1 MLSILLSKD
10 VECPLCNHV
19 LKKDTMQPMNSYSE
33 NAEFIYI
40 KCKQILDN
48 EEEWKGLILLLEKD
62 HQVFL

>member
-48 EEEWKGLILLLEKD
+48 EEECK
-62 HQVFL
+62 